1 MSVWEKLLKKALDTL
16 QLETQRELVW
26 INHKSMPATIGS
38 DLNFRAVS
46 PIMLLSSGGAKTI
59 NLNTHMLA
67 PENFHGPLAQSALN
81 NFATKPEMLIWVAY
95 SKVPGA
101 AESTLAKVET
111 IAKNLGFGYIVF
123 HSPRDGWKRRAKAL
137 GFTLRERVYEKKLD

>member
-1 MSVWEKLLKKALDTL
+1 MRGTVGRQRLEYPGEMSVWEKLLKKALDTL

-67 PENFHGPLAQSALN
+67 PENFHGPLFLKNAD
-81 NFATKPEMLIWVAY
+81 TGDLIVQTSSSNVTLSQGEVGTFVKIA
-95 SKVPGA
+95 GA
-101 AESTLAKVET
+101 WNYVDK
-111 IAKNLGFGYIVF
+111 
-123 HSPRDGWKRRAKAL
+123 
-137 GFTLRERVYEKKLD
+137 